1 MEVRIG
7 VTHASRELSFES
19 NASSESLQ
27 QAVSDAL
34 SADDK
39 ILVLSDEKGRTIV
52 VPADKLA
59 YVEIVGDSGRR
70 VGFGTL

>member
-7 VTHASRELSFES
+7 VAQVPRELSFES
-19 NASSESLQ
+19 NASVESVR

-34 SADDK
+34 TGDDPL
-39 ILVLSDEKGRTIV
+39 LVLNDDKGRTIV
-52 VPADKLA
+52 VPTEKLA
-59 YVEIVGDSGRR
+59 YVEILGDSGRR

>member
-7 VTHASRELSFES
+7 VAQVPRELSFES
-19 NASSESLQ
+19 NASVESVR

-34 SADDK
+34 TGDDPL
-39 ILVLSDEKGRTIV
+39 LVLNDDKGRTIV
-52 VPADKLA
+52 VPTDKLA